1 MEKRYKEIDG
11 VRYQVIQNT
20 ILGSNVI
27 PVGESLPEV
36 TTSDNGKLLG
46 VSSGEWTPVDAPS
59 GLPDITGNAGK
70 VLKVNAGATGTEW
83 ANETTELPAVTA
95 ADEGDVL
102 TVNASGEWEAA
113 VPGGGGGG
121 TLYVQL
127 TPDNQNY
134 TFTADKTFNEVAAA
148 VKNGYYVTGYI
159 QGTPKNIIPLQLFNV
174 SEYEEG
180 VYDGYLKF
188 ENLEFGGEDVGGQA
202 YLYLAES
209 GFEWTM
215 DNSEPVEGKTYTYDK
230 SYFNFVSV

>member
-1 MEKRYKEIDG
+1 MEKRYKEVDG

-20 ILGSNVI
+20 ILGSNVV

-83 ANETTELPAVTA
+83 ANETTELPAVTS

-113 VPGGGGGG
+113 APGGGG
-121 TLYVQL
+121 
-127 TPDNQNY
+127 D
-134 TFTADKTFNEVAAA
+134 D
-148 VKNGYYVTGYI
+148 
-159 QGTPKNIIPLQLFNV
+159 
-174 SEYEEG
+174 
-180 VYDGYLKF
+180 
-188 ENLEFGGEDVGGQA
+188 
-202 YLYLAES
+202 
-209 GFEWTM
+209 
-215 DNSEPVEGKTYTYDK
+215 
-230 SYFNFVSV
+230 FNFVTVTNNNNTLSSDISAEKVFQDLQAGKRYGVKYKNAPSENPVFIGELLVSTVSTNTQVRASVINLDGGVGNTGPGSIAIRAIWIRYYNSAYSWSKSYGVAQIATTVPGT